1 MRPCTKIDNSKKDI
15 LILGKGSTKG
25 LEHTV
30 SSEKIHSIN
39 LLEIIKNSV
48 WAGIVMEQTVINLLM
63 AQKFITLRQKFLK
76 LWQVHYV

>member
-48 WAGIVMEQTVINLLM
+48 
-63 AQKFITLRQKFLK
+63 
-76 LWQVHYV
+76 

>member
-1 MRPCTKIDNSKKDI
+1 MRSCTKIDNSKKDI

-48 WAGIVMEQTVINLLM
+48 WAGIVMEQTVIDLLM

>member
-48 WAGIVMEQTVINLLM
+48 WASIVMEQTVINLLM
-63 AQKFITLRQKFLK
+63 AQKFITLKQKFLK

>member
-63 AQKFITLRQKFLK
+63 AQKFITLKQKFLK